1 MAYSKQGLTDNM
13 TMKYQMEG
21 CVDGHQ
27 FVITGHGKGNP
38 FTGKQTLNLCVDKGG
53 PLPFSEDILSAVFTY
68 GNRIFADYPQDIDD
82 YFKNS
87 CPAGYTW
94 TRSFLFEDGAV
105 AIASADIRLSVQEKC
120 FHHVSRFY
128 GVNFPADGPVMKK
141 MTTDWEPSTEKIIP
155 VPSQGILKGDA
166 SMYLLLKDGG
176 RYRCQFDSVYKAKS
190 KPKVMPDWHFIQHKL
205 TREDRSDAKNQKW
218 QLVEHASASR
228 SALP

>member
-1 MAYSKQGLTDNM
+1 MAHSKHGLTNDM
-13 TMKYQMEG
+13 TMKFRMEG

-27 FVITGHGKGNP
+27 FVITGHGNGNP
-38 FTGKQTLNLCVDKGG
+38 FTGEQTINLCVDKGG
-53 PLPFSEDILSAVFTY
+53 PLPFSEDILSAAFDY
-68 GNRIFADYPQDIDD
+68 GNRLFTEYPQGIVD

-94 TRSFLFEDGAV
+94 QRSFLFEDGAV
-105 AIASADIRLSVQEKC
+105 CIASADISVKENC
-120 FHHVSRFY
+120 IHHYSTFY
-128 GVNFPADGPVMKK
+128 GVNFPVDGPVMKK
-141 MTTDWEPSTEKIIP
+141 VTYNWEPSCEKIIP
-155 VPSQGILKGDA
+155 IPSQEILKGDV

-176 RYRCQFDSVYKAKS
+176 RYRCQFDTIYKAKS

-218 QLVEHASASR
+218 QLVEHAVASR